1 VTETAPPDLKLRHS
15 QGETALYLGL
25 GALERS
31 RGDLARW
38 VEGRK
43 VFVITS
49 PAVAELAG
57 KALEGLLGEA
67 ASVETLLVEEGESAK
82 TLATAEELWEAMLAR
97 DGRRDSRVV
106 GLGGGSV
113 GDLAGFVAG
122 AFLRGVEFALVPTT
136 LLAQVDASIGGKTA
150 IDLPAGK
157 NTVGLFWFPSL
168 VISDVGLLSSLPAGE
183 LQSGMVE
190 VIKIGA
196 ADDIELFETLE
207 EDLQSLLGGE
217 PEGLAEVIRRAV
229 EAKLRVVA
237 SDPRESGRRRL
248 LNFGHT
254 LGHAIETELG
264 YSGLRH
270 GEAVAYGMQF
280 ACQLARTRQAN
291 SDWLERLESLL
302 DRLALPDLPAL
313 SREGLIDSL
322 ARDKKSTQAGLF
334 WVLPVGP
341 GRVEITS
348 EVSPDTVRATL
359 DDFLSR

>member
-1 VTETAPPDLKLRHS
+1 VTETSSPDLRLRHA
-15 QGETALYLGL
+15 QGSTAVYLGL
-25 GALERS
+25 EALERS
-31 RGDLARW
+31 SGDLGDW
-38 VEGRK
+38 VAGRK

-49 PAVAELAG
+49 PAVDALAG
-57 KALEGLLGEA
+57 EALAALLGGA
-67 ASVETLLVEEGESAK
+67 ASVETLLVEEGEGAK
-82 TLATAEELWEAMLAR
+82 TLATAERLWETMLDR
-97 DGRRDSRVV
+97 DGRRDSRVI

-113 GDLAGFVAG
+113 GDLTGFVAG
-122 AFLRGVEFALVPTT
+122 TFLRGVEFALVPTT

-168 VISDVGLLSSLPAGE
+168 VISDVGLLASLPLGE

-196 ADDIELFETLE
+196 AEDIELFERLE
-207 EDLQSLLGGE
+207 EDLESLLGGE
-217 PEGLAEVIRRAV
+217 PAGLAEVIRRAV
-229 EAKLRVVA
+229 EAKLRVVD
-237 SDPRESGRRRL
+237 SDPRESGGRRL

-264 YSGLRH
+264 YTGLRH

-280 ACQLARTRQAN
+280 ACQLARARKAN
-291 SDWLERLESLL
+291 PVWIERLERLL
-302 DRLALPDLPAL
+302 DRLSLPDLPAL
-313 SREGLIDSL
+313 SAEGLMASL

-341 GRVEITS
+341 GRVEITR
-348 EVSPDTVRATL
+348 EVPVDSVRHVL